1 MIYCSKKTIKDVLWQ
16 LCVMYKKT
24 SCKKRS
30 FYTFFK
36 VFIIIISV
44 VKRCYP
50 VLAFKRMMEMLG
62 IIKTEAARDFG
73 YWVGAVYQHMTCIF
87 KTHIIQIFRVRLT
100 YLPEALMRVK
110 NYDWKMYR

>member
-1 MIYCSKKTIKDVLWQ
+1 MIKDVLWQ

-44 VKRCYP
+44 VKRCYH
-50 VLAFKRMMEMLG
+50 VFAFKRMMEMLG

-73 YWVGAVYQHMTCIF
+73 YWGGAVYQHMTCIF
-87 KTHIIQIFRVRLT
+87 KTHIISDIPSTSDLFSGSAHESEKLRLENVSVT
-100 YLPEALMRVK
+100 
-110 NYDWKMYR
+110 